1 MVPQEF
7 GPFLTD
13 LRKRKNMT
21 QTQLAVKLNVSTAAV
36 SKWERS
42 LCLPEVS
49 KFEDISKVF
58 GLSLMEVIQCRISDK
73 EEITHKEA
81 DNAIEASIII
91 ADYEKNRLKRRF
103 IRAILLIVSGFII
116 CDIGFIISKK
126 VSSSGI
132 IGQADALTN
141 IYIESTSPNML
152 SMSILVIG
160 TVLVTV
166 GGFLF
171 VRLFRENVRKKDEE

>member
-1 MVPQEF
+1 MVPEEF

-13 LRKRKNMT
+13 LRKSENMT
-21 QTQLAVKLNVSTAAV
+21 QTQLAEKLNVSTAAV

-58 GLSLMEVIQCRISDK
+58 GLSLMEVMQCKISDK
-73 EEITHKEA
+73 EEITREEA
-81 DNAIEASIII
+81 DNAIEASMII
-91 ADYEKNRLKRRF
+91 ANYEKDRLKRRF

-116 CDIGFIISKK
+116 CDVGFLISKK
-126 VSSSGI
+126 VSSSDI

-141 IYIESTSPNML
+141 IYVESTGLNML
-152 SMSILVIG
+152 PISILVIG
-160 TVLVTV
+160 AILVIV

-171 VRLFRENVRKKDEE
+171 VKLIRENARKKNEE